1 MRKIRWKR
9 MLNVITSVT
18 TGVLAAC
25 IFWYGITLAVSGES
39 IVGADI
45 PYLTLVEILLLGI
58 LCGVESELIMPD
70 DERQPRE
77 GNRVRYLLHYVVVT
91 ATALVLG
98 YFFDW
103 YEPTVS
109 GILLMCFTS
118 ASIYLFASYL
128 KYRSGK
134 KEAEEMN
141 ECLREYHKEK

>member
-70 DERQPRE
+70 DERPPRE

-103 YEPTVS
+103 YEQD
-109 GILLMCFTS
+109 
-118 ASIYLFASYL
+118 
-128 KYRSGK
+128 
-134 KEAEEMN
+134 
-141 ECLREYHKEK
+141 

>member
-1 MRKIRWKR
+1 M
-9 MLNVITSVT
+9 
-18 TGVLAAC
+18 
-25 IFWYGITLAVSGES
+25 
-39 IVGADI
+39 
-45 PYLTLVEILLLGI
+45 
-58 LCGVESELIMPD
+58 
-70 DERQPRE
+70 
-77 GNRVRYLLHYVVVT
+77 VT